1 MTKLDTPKKPMKTP
15 RRIEPL
21 IEEGLVDAV
30 VCQLMS
36 GKEAMVYVVRC
47 GEELRCAKVYKESN
61 KRNFHQSTSY
71 TEGRRIKNSRRA
83 RAVARGSRYGRVAQ
97 EEAWQS
103 TEIDMLC
110 KLAAVGVRVPY
121 FYNFFEGVLLM
132 ELIVDCKGEIAPR
145 LNDVVLTAGQAREHY
160 HLLIQQVVRMLCA
173 GVVHG
178 DLSGYNVLLGND
190 GPVIMDFPQAV
201 NAAGN
206 NNAYSLFRRDVD
218 NLTTYFS
225 QFAPELAGA
234 DYGSEIWMHYKNG
247 RLHSDISLT
256 GQVVTNNRS
265 ANVKSVVRAI
275 NNALKK
281 QAVFQQNKQ
290 EKWAGRYSRC

>member
-1 MTKLDTPKKPMKTP
+1 MNTAMKIP

-21 IEEGLVDAV
+21 IDEGLVDTV
-30 VCQLMS
+30 ICQLMS

-47 GEELRCAKVYKESN
+47 GEALRCAKVYKESN
-61 KRNFHQSTSY
+61 KRNFHQSVSY

-83 RAVARGSRYGRVAQ
+83 RAIARGSRYGRSVQ
-97 EEAWQS
+97 EEVWQS

-110 KLAAVGVRVPY
+110 RLAAVGVRVPH

-132 ELIVDCKGEIAPR
+132 ELIVDCKGDIAPR
-145 LNDVVLTAGQAREHY
+145 LNDVILTAGQAREHY
-160 HLLIQQVVRMLCA
+160 YLLIRQVVRMLSA

-178 DLSGYNVLLGND
+178 DLSEYNVLLGKD
-190 GPVIMDFPQAV
+190 GPVIMDLPQAV
-201 NAAGN
+201 DAAGN

-225 QFAPELAGA
+225 QFAPELAST
-234 DYGSEIWMHYKNG
+234 DYASEIWSHYKKG
-247 RLHSDISLT
+247 SLHADINLT
-256 GQVVTNNRS
+256 GHVEHDNKPVNVNN
-265 ANVKSVVRAI
+265 VVRVI
-275 NNALKK
+275 DNVLKK
-281 QAVFQQNKQ
+281 QAALQQQRKQ